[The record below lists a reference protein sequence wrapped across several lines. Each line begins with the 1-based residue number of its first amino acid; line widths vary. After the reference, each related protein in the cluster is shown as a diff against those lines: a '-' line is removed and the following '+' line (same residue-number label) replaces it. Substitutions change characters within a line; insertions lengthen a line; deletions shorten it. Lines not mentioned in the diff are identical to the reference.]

1 MIMKIGE
8 HQYFCTHCQMTWID
22 EIEHK
27 CKKVRCSTNRL
38 NLQAKLISIMLSILI
53 GALGA
58 VITMNYGLGWVIGFA
73 IIFGMGINEFMNFL
87 KYWEEVI

>member
-1 MIMKIGE
+1 
-8 HQYFCTHCQMTWID
+8 
-22 EIEHK
+22 
-27 CKKVRCSTNRL
+27 
-38 NLQAKLISIMLSILI
+38 MLSILI